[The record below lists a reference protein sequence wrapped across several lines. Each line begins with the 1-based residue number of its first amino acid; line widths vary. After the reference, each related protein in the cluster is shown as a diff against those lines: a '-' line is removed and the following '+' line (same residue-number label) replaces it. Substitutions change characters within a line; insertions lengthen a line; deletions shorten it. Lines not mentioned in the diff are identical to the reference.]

1 MNQLYFCRHGKTSW
15 NQERRIQ
22 GRTDIPLNPEGI
34 AQSKDLAH
42 YFKASHIQAD
52 AVISSPLLRA
62 KETAS
67 FIAQALSVELIC
79 DDDLIEV
86 DTGKFTGKTMDE
98 LQSDASWQAYLNDP
112 ASTPYGE
119 CGESATSV
127 LARMT
132 RAIER
137 YDGNIIFVSHAN
149 PIRHAI
155 SSMLQMP
162 KENLYH
168 LSVYNASVSLIKR
181 FDHVH
186 KLVFM
191 NICPSLLRACFDTTT
206 EVSATDAPLR

>member
-22 GRTDIPLNPEGI
+22 GRTDLPLNPEGI
-34 AQSKDLAH
+34 AQSRDLAH
-42 YFKASHIQAD
+42 YFMTSQIQAD

-62 KETAS
+62 RETAS

-79 DDDLIEV
+79 DEDLIEV

-98 LQSDASWQAYLNDP
+98 LQSDASWQAYLNNP
-112 ASTPYGE
+112 SSVPYGE
-119 CGESATSV
+119 CGETSASV
-127 LARMT
+127 IARMT
-132 RAIER
+132 RAMAR
-137 YDGNIIFVSHAN
+137 YDGNFIFVSHAN

-155 SSMLQMP
+155 SSMLQLP

-181 FDHVH
+181 NEKGN

-191 NICPSLLRACFDTTT
+191 NVCPSLLRACFDA
-206 EVSATDAPLR
+206 SADKASHAS

>member
-22 GRTDIPLNPEGI
+22 GRTDIPLNSEGI

-42 YFKASHIQAD
+42 YFTASHIQAN
-52 AVISSPLLRA
+52 AVITSPLLRA

-67 FIAQALSVELIC
+67 LIAQALSIELIC
-79 DDDLIEV
+79 DEDLIEV

-112 ASTPYGE
+112 SSVPYGE
-119 CGESATSV
+119 CGEDSASV
-127 LARMT
+127 MARMT
-132 RAIER
+132 RAIAR
-137 YDGNIIFVSHAN
+137 YDGNFIFVSHAN

-155 SSMLQMP
+155 SSMLQIP
-162 KENLYH
+162 GENLYH
-168 LSVYNASVSLIKR
+168 LSVYNASVSLVKR
-181 FDHVH
+181 HENVH

-191 NICPSLLRACFDTTT
+191 NVCPSLLRSCFDPS
-206 EVSATDAPLR
+206 VNDSAANASL